1 MGKEEFEVKDMF
13 EDIDKAEESVK
24 SNDEQTTDLDRD
36 LIGKKD
42 EEISELNN
50 KLLRLQA
57 DFVNYKKRSEKDREN
72 SIDYG
77 FEAMACEL
85 LPIIDNF
92 QRALETEVDKEDG
105 FYNGIL
111 MIKDQLINMLNKNNV
126 VEIEA
131 VGSDF
136 DPNFHHAVFMEE
148 SQEIE
153 SGKVIEVL
161 QKGYKYKE
169 KVIRPAM
176 VKVAK

>member
-1 MGKEEFEVKDMF
+1 MSNEDFEKKDM
-13 EDIDKAEESVK
+13 EDQVEEVDKREENEEIHDGD
-24 SNDEQTTDLDRD
+24 NDSIL
-36 LIGKKD
+36 KKD

-50 KLLRLQA
+50 KLMRLQA
-57 DFVNYKKRSEKDREN
+57 DFINYKKRSEKERDN

-77 FEAMACEL
+77 FESMVCEL

-92 QRALETEVDKEDG
+92 QRALGTVVDKEDN
-105 FYNGIL
+105 FYKGIL
-111 MIKDQLINMLNKNNV
+111 MIEEQLINMLNKNNV
-126 VEIEA
+126 GEIQA
-131 VGSDF
+131 LGSDF

-148 SQEIE
+148 SEEYQ

-161 QKGYKYKE
+161 QKGYMYKE

>member
-1 MGKEEFEVKDMF
+1 MGNNEFDIKNDA
-13 EDIDKAEESVK
+13 EDIEINEAEETATVDSPDID
-24 SNDEQTTDLDRD
+24 ND
-36 LIGKKD
+36 LIAKKD
-42 EEISELNN
+42 EEIGELTN

-57 DFVNYKKRSEKDREN
+57 DFVNYKKRAEKDKEN

-77 FEAMACEL
+77 FESMACEI

-92 QRALETEVDKEDG
+92 QRALEVETDKEDG
-105 FYNGIL
+105 FFKGIL
-111 MIKDQLINMLNKNNV
+111 MISEQLLNMLNKNNV
-126 VEIEA
+126 TEIES
-131 VGSDF
+131 VGADF

-148 SQEIE
+148 SEEYE